1 MTLPLAPSNEDGL
14 ENIDQKGTPP
24 KRRIRDAEQARSL
37 FLKLHEADN
46 EGSRNR
52 AAIESMFDGHPPY
65 NDAQLRTLGQAFRC
79 NLNFGEAAAIYEK
92 SMSGYLDLTNAVEY
106 LAVIKVAYGDPSK
119 RLEYGQIISQEFD
132 RMLKNWTEFEFNFQR
147 LCGLFVRQGVS
158 FAYFD
163 NPNDWRWNVG
173 SLNDFKLPRLSKPIE
188 DANEV
193 CFIERGYPVHV
204 LYRFIRNEAIARQA
218 GWNVGET
225 RDAILRAT
233 TEDMGQRSNWEKFAE
248 QMKNNDLSA
257 GYGAQREVRVVH
269 ALVKEFDGTVTH
281 SIFSRDGGSDSFL
294 FEKCNAYPSMSRAY
308 VVFPYGTGNGSI
320 HSIRGLGFKLFPH
333 IQVSNRLRCQI
344 VDGAMFSSSLALQ
357 PLDAESADNIG
368 LTYHG
373 PLSVLPPN
381 FKVVEKGIPNF
392 AANVMPI
399 LREMS
404 MTMVNNV
411 GSYNVQEFSP
421 DGAERTKF
429 EVQAQLSQQ
438 AVLSVSAMNLF
449 YIPWGRLLKEM
460 VRRACDPS
468 YRQDDP
474 GGKEVFEFRKRVL
487 KRGVPLEA
495 LDNIES
501 VRPMR
506 AVGYGSEGMR
516 LMAYD
521 EFLNMSGMFDESGR
535 RNLVRD
541 RIAARVGYDQA
552 DRYAPPPVERPT
564 DDQKIAELENASLQ
578 AGIPQ
583 SVTGTELHKDHL
595 LIHMQMMG
603 QLQAMLES
611 GIINLAQIV
620 AAGEASIAHCSAHL
634 QIMSSDAYRKEEV
647 EFFSQELAAAQRVFD
662 QHMAALQGQMEE
674 ERNNMQA
681 QMDEQGQNGG
691 IDPKLQMELHRHE
704 LKMQMM
710 QEQAA
715 MKNNI
720 KEMDAEQKMR
730 IRDLQAAQKIRQKAA
745 QREEDVAAKQQ
756 AAMRPKGAS

>member
-1 MTLPLAPSNEDGL
+1 MSPLPLAPSNEDGL
-14 ENIDQKGTPP
+14 ESLSLAGKAPSC
-24 KRRIRDAEQARSL
+24 RLRDAEQARSL
-37 FLKLHEADN
+37 FLKLYEADN

-65 NDAQLRTLGQAFRC
+65 KEDQLRMLGQAFRC
-79 NLNFGEAAAIYEK
+79 NLNFGEASAIFEK
-92 SMSGYLDLTNAVEY
+92 AMSGYLDLTNAVEY
-106 LAVIKVAYGDPSK
+106 LAVIRVSYGDPSK

-132 RMLKNWTEFEFNFQR
+132 RLLKGWTEFEFNFQR
-147 LCGLFVRQGVS
+147 LCAFFVKQGVG

-163 NPNDWRWNVG
+163 NPNDWRWHVG
-173 SLNDFKLPRLSKPIE
+173 SLNDFKVPRLSKPVE

-193 CFIERGYPVHV
+193 CFIERGYPVHMM
-204 LYRFIRNEAIARQA
+204 YRFIQNETDARAA

-233 TEDMGQRSNWEKFAE
+233 TEDTSSRSNWEKFAM

-257 GYGAQREVRVVH
+257 GYGSQREVRVVH
-269 ALVKEFDGTVTH
+269 ALVKEFDGSVTH
-281 SIFSRDGGSDSFL
+281 SIFSRDGTSNVFL
-294 FEKCNAYPSMSRAY
+294 FEKKKAYPSMSRAY
-308 VVFPYGTGNGSI
+308 VIFPYGTGNGSI
-320 HSIRGLGFKLFPH
+320 HSIRGLGYKLFPH

-357 PLDAESADNIG
+357 PMDAESANDIG
-368 LTYHG
+368 LTYFG

-392 AANVMPI
+392 AANALPI
-399 LREMS
+399 LREMG
-404 MTMVNNV
+404 MTMTNNV
-411 GSYNVQEFSP
+411 GTYNVQELNP
-421 DGAERTKF
+421 QTGTERTKF

-460 VRRACDPS
+460 VRRVCDPN
-468 YRQDDP
+468 YRQSDP
-474 GGKEVFEFRKRVL
+474 GGREVFDFRLRLL

-495 LDNIES
+495 LEHIES
-501 VRPMR
+501 VKPMR

-521 EFLNMSGMFDESGR
+521 EFLNMSGMFDEAGR

-552 DRYAPPPVERPT
+552 DRYAPPPVDRPT

-583 SVTGTELHKDHL
+583 SVTGIEMHKDHL
-595 LIHMQMMG
+595 MIHLTMMQ

-611 GIINLAQIV
+611 GVIGLPQIV
-620 AAGEASIAHCSAHL
+620 AAGQVSLVHCDAHL
-634 QIMSSDAYRKEEV
+634 QIMSTDEYRKEEV
-647 EFFSQELAAAQRVFD
+647 EFFAQTLAEAQRMFD
-662 QHMAALQGQMEE
+662 EHVSALQSQMAEQQKAME
-674 ERNNMQA
+674 DQMA
-681 QMDEQGQNGG
+681 QQSESGMV
-691 IDPKLQMELHRHE
+691 DPKLQMELERHQ
-704 LKMQMM
+704 LKMQMLE
-710 QEQAA
+710 EQSR
-715 MKNNI
+715 KRI
-720 KEMDAEQKMR
+720 EMRERDAEQR
-730 IRDLQAAQKIRQKAA
+730 LYHRDLQAAQKIRHRSA
-745 QREEDVAAKQQ
+745 QREEDILAKAAQPPGK
-756 AAMRPKGAS
+756 P